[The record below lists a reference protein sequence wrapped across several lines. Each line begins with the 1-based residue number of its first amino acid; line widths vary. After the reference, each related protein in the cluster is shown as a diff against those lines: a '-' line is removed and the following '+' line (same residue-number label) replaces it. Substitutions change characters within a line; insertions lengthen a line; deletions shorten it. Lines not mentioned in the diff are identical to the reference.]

1 MLRYV
6 FKRLIMM
13 IFVVLGVAVLIFTI
27 MYFMPGDPAEM
38 ILGSGATA
46 EAIAAKRTQLGLD
59 QPYFVQLGRFLWNA
73 LHGDLGQ
80 SYINSVSVW
89 TELKNR
95 LPYTLIIAVTTMI
108 LNVVIGIPL
117 GVTAAVHKDGLADK
131 LCMLFAMFCI
141 SVPGFWVGLV
151 LVIIFSVNL
160 GWLPPYGT
168 SDWTCFIMPCMAA
181 SLVGIGN
188 LARQSR
194 SSMLDV
200 IHADYVTTARAK
212 GQVPFKVTYKHALS
226 NALIPIITV
235 IGNRFGASLGG
246 TIVIENV
253 FSIGGIG
260 MYVTSAIANR
270 DYPVIRGSVVF
281 LAIAF
286 SIIMLVVD
294 LIYAFIDPRI
304 KAQYVSGRGR

>member
-1 MLRYV
+1 MVKYV
-6 FKRLIMM
+6 LKRLLMM

-27 MYFMPGDPAEM
+27 MYFMPGDPAEI
-38 ILGSGATA
+38 ILGPGATA

-59 QPYFVQLGRFLWNA
+59 QSYIAQLKNFLLGA
-73 LHGDLGQ
+73 CRGDLGQ

-89 TELKNR
+89 SELKNR
-95 LPYTLIIAVTTMI
+95 LPYTLTIAVTTML
-108 LNVVIGIPL
+108 LNVIVGIPL

-151 LVIIFSVNL
+151 LVIIFSVKLN
-160 GWLPPYGT
+160 WLPPYGI

-181 SLVGIGN
+181 SLVGIGT

-200 IHADYVTTARAK
+200 INQDYVTTAKAK
-212 GQVPFKVTYKHALS
+212 GQVPYKVVYKHALS

-235 IGNRFGASLGG
+235 IGNRFGMSLGG
-246 TIVIENV
+246 TIVIETV
-253 FSIGGIG
+253 FSIPGIG
-260 MYVTSAIANR
+260 MYVTSAISNR

-286 SIIMLVVD
+286 SVIMLVVD
-294 LIYAFIDPRI
+294 LVYAFIDPRI
-304 KAQYVSGRGR
+304 KAQYISR

>member
-1 MLRYV
+1 MGRYII
-6 FKRLIMM
+6 KRLFMM
-13 IFVVLGVAVLIFTI
+13 IFVVFGVAVLIFTI
-27 MYFMPGDPAEM
+27 MYFTPGDPVEI
-38 ILGSGATA
+38 ILGSSAPA
-46 EAIAAKRTQLGLD
+46 EAIAEKRAQLGLD
-59 QPYFVQLGRFLWNA
+59 DPYIVQLGRFL
-73 LHGDLGQ
+73 LDTVHGDFGQ
-80 SYINSVSVW
+80 SYINSVPVW
-89 TELKNR
+89 TELRNR
-95 LPYTLIIAVTTMI
+95 LPYTLIIAVSCML
-108 LNVVIGIPL
+108 LNVLVGIPL
-117 GVTAAVHKDGLADK
+117 GVTAAVHKDGPADK

-141 SVPGFWVGLV
+141 SVPGFWVGLI
-151 LVIIFSVNL
+151 LVIIFAL
-160 GWLPPYGT
+160 KLRWFLPYGI
-168 SDWTCFIMPCMAA
+168 SQWSCFVLPCAAA

-212 GQVPFKVTYKHALS
+212 GLPEHRVIYKHALS

-246 TIVIENV
+246 TIVIETV
-253 FSIGGIG
+253 FSIPGIG
-260 MYVTSAIANR
+260 MYVTAAIGNR

-286 SIIMLVVD
+286 SIIMLIVD

-304 KAQYVSGRGR
+304 KAQYVSRKGR